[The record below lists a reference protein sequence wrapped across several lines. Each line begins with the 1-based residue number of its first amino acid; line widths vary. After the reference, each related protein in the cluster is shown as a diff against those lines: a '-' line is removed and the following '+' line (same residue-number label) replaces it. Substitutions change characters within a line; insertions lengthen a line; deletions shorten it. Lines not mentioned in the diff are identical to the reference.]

1 MTSAL
6 NLARQTQLHQNGCQI
21 HGKNWYHSLGDT
33 FRGYPQ
39 RIPDPK
45 YPRLQGRAG
54 IREDQVFG
62 LSNIDHPARR
72 NAGALRSAAQDAA
85 PGNCWQETLRKDLL
99 ARLEQSR
106 NVSRQGDFR
115 DGATLAQGGYRDS
128 RSAGETQIAAQ
139 FLNVLG
145 GCRFAVHQYR
155 DALQTYLEARKLA
168 EASHDN
174 ATAAKLDLNISSLY
188 SHLGQIDA
196 ATEAIAS
203 ATAQLSGPGAP
214 CATPQI
220 THPSGC
226 PAGGPGPH
234 APRARSV

>member
-1 MTSAL
+1 MVAKSTAKTGIILWGTLSEGIPKEYQTRNTPDCKDGQGFVKTRFL
-6 NLARQTQLHQNGCQI
+6 VYLISIIPLAGTLVRFVPPPRTPPLETAGRQ
-21 HGKNWYHSLGDT
+21 
-33 FRGYPQ
+33 
-39 RIPDPK
+39 
-45 YPRLQGRAG
+45 
-54 IREDQVFG
+54 
-62 LSNIDHPARR
+62 
-72 NAGALRSAAQDAA
+72 
-85 PGNCWQETLRKDLL
+85 TLRKDLL

-188 SHLGQIDA
+188 AHLGQIDA
-196 ATEAIAS
+196 ATEAIAR
-203 ATAQLSGPGAP
+203 ATAQLSAP
-214 CATPQI
+214 ERRAQLPQLL
-220 THPSGC
+220 THLAALQADQGRM
-226 PAGGPGPH
+226 
-234 APRARSV
+234 PRALDLYR